1 MDNTSNI
8 NSLINTI
15 IHDSSLNKNE
25 ITTLI
30 TKLKKIIAIEKRFNS
45 LRKIIK
51 SNETSKRNTKEIQ
64 LILEEFNKT
73 KERMKPIQEEIIS
86 LVKEENYF
94 LIINFIKKSTN

>member
-1 MDNTSNI
+1 MDNTLKI

-51 SNETSKRNTKEIQ
+51 NNETSKRNTKEIQ

-94 LIINFIKKSTN
+94 LIINFIKKSTK

>member
-51 SNETSKRNTKEIQ
+51 NNETSKRNTKEIQ

>member
-51 SNETSKRNTKEIQ
+51 NNETSKRNTKEIQ

-94 LIINFIKKSTN
+94 LIINFIKKSTK